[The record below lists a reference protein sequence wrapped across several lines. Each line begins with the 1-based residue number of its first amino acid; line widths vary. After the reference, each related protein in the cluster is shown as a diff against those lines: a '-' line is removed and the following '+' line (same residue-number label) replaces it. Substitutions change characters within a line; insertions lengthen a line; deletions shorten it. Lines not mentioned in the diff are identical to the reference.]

1 MANIQNGFNTWY
13 IASIQTLSSQYWNK
27 SFFNVESK
35 NKNRKFRSSCVSLH
49 TKISISIKDSWKLD
63 GYMGILSVTHSNK
76 NTFWKVVP
84 YLPVK
89 NILFDILWTL
99 VGPWWLVMFPN
110 PLAIGS
116 DFPSQGHPVYSCWF
130 PYWQFVNRWTST
142 FWIIPLFSLF
152 AAKSSSPPCVV
163 QIGKSFCFC
172 HIHQFSPRSPED
184 NTSQEI

>member
-1 MANIQNGFNTWY
+1 MWKKGHFPFKWSYVEFKFIQLNFSDMANIQNGFNTWY

-35 NKNRKFRSSCVSLH
+35 NKNRKFWSSCVSLH

-89 NILFDILWTL
+89 NILFEILWTIQL
-99 VGPWWLVMFPN
+99 WDRELKRFSARKWQNLHN
-110 PLAIGS
+110 SPLS
-116 DFPSQGHPVYSCWF
+116 LSNSRLHENCVSQYYTRIAH
-130 PYWQFVNRWTST
+130 
-142 FWIIPLFSLF
+142 FSLSF
-152 AAKSSSPPCVV
+152 G
-163 QIGKSFCFC
+163 GKMG
-172 HIHQFSPRSPED
+172 Q
-184 NTSQEI
+184 